1 MTIIFYKEA
10 FMSDINQPEEED
22 VTEYT
27 QGLRKRLAES
37 LVVNGEM
44 PKDLDSQRALL
55 ATLDGLDR
63 TSLAKKRL
71 KNENKLTD
79 TITNGAGVV
88 EAVMA
93 RMMGKDVLSRSGGTV
108 PVPPTKLV
116 ETVQIADGELDQG
129 TSSLT
134 YDEFITPF
142 LEEKARLKGDR

>member
-1 MTIIFYKEA
+1 
-10 FMSDINQPEEED
+10 MSDINQPDEED

-27 QGLRKRLAES
+27 QSVRKRLAES
-37 LVVNGEM
+37 LIVDGQM

-55 ATLDGLDR
+55 AALDGMDR

-71 KNENKLTD
+71 RNENKVTD
-79 TITNGAGVV
+79 AIQNGAGVV

-93 RMMGKDVLSRSGGTV
+93 RMMGKNVLQREGGTV
-108 PVPPTKLV
+108 PIPPTRLV
-116 ETVQIADGELDQG
+116 ESVQVAEGELDQG

-142 LEEKARLKGDR
+142 LEEKAKQRDCR